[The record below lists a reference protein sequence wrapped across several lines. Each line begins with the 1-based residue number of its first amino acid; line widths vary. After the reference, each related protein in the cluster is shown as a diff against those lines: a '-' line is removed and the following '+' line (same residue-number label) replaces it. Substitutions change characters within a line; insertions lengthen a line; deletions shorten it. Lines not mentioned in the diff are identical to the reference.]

1 MNEKI
6 KQMPKTELHLHLDGS
21 VGIETA
27 KRLSGKTEEEIRQ
40 LMVAPDKCEDL
51 ADYLTKFDFPIS
63 LMQKK
68 ENLTAI
74 AKEVVDNLAKQN
86 VMYAEIRF
94 APMFHTREGLTYDE
108 IIDSVLDGLKQNDKI
123 NANLILCLMRGMSD
137 EENIKTLKIAQ
148 KYLGKGVCAIDLA
161 GDEGHHPVEEYAQYF
176 RKARELGIPYTI
188 HSGEAGPASE
198 VRRSIELGA
207 TRIGHGIHSI
217 EDLDVIDL
225 IKDKKVLLEVCPTSN
240 VQTNAISDFSSHPIK
255 KIYDS
260 GVMVSVNTDNST
272 VSDVSLTEEY
282 EKLEKEFG
290 FTIDDFEKMNLYA
303 LDRAFVTPEER
314 ENLKTVYMQKMK
326 KVIVQYDKEHLHSG
340 R

>member
-314 ENLKTVYMQKMK
+314 ENLKAVYMQKMK
-326 KVIVQYDKEHLHSG
+326 KVIAQEDKEHLHSG

>member
-27 KRLSGKTEEEIRQ
+27 KKLSGKSEEEIRK

-51 ADYLTKFDFPIS
+51 VDYLTKFDFPIS
-63 LMQKK
+63 LMQSK
-68 ENLTAI
+68 ENLRDI
-74 AKEVVDNLAKQN
+74 SKQLVDGLASEN

-94 APMFHTREGLTYDE
+94 APMFHTKEGLSYSE
-108 IIDSVLDGLKQNDKI
+108 IVESVLDGLNQNSNVKT
-123 NANLILCLMRGMSD
+123 NLILCLMRGMSD
-137 EENIKTLKIAQ
+137 EENVKTLKIAQ
-148 KYLGKGVCAIDLA
+148 EYLGKGVCAIDLA

-176 RKARELGIPYTI
+176 RKAKELGIPYTI

-198 VRRSIELGA
+198 VRRSIEFGA

-217 EDLDVIDL
+217 EDENVTDFVRNE
-225 IKDKKVLLEVCPTSN
+225 KVLLEVCPTSN
-240 VQTNAISDFSSHPIK
+240 VQTNATSDFSSHPIK
-255 KIYDS
+255 KLYDL
-260 GVMVSVNTDNST
+260 GIMVSVNTDNST
-272 VSDVSLTEEY
+272 VSDISLTEEY

-314 ENLKTVYMQKMK
+314 ENLKKEYMKKMK
-326 KVIVQYDKEHLHSG
+326 KVKLQSNEQNIYDE

>member
-6 KQMPKTELHLHLDGS
+6 KQIPKTELHLHLDGS
-21 VGIETA
+21 VGMETA
-27 KRLSGKTEEEIRQ
+27 KRLSGKTEEEIRK

-63 LMQKK
+63 LMQTK

-74 AKEVVDNLAKQN
+74 SKEVVDNLANQN

-94 APMFHTREGLTYDE
+94 APMFHTGKGLSYDE
-108 IIDSVLDGLKQNDKI
+108 IVESVLEGLNQNDKI
-123 NANLILCLMRGMSD
+123 KANLILCLMRGMSD
-137 EENIKTLKIAQ
+137 EENIKTLKTAQ

-176 RKARELGIPYTI
+176 RKAKELGIPYTI

-198 VRRSIELGA
+198 VKRSVELGA
-207 TRIGHGIHSI
+207 KRIGHGIHVE
-217 EDLDVIDL
+217 EDPDIVDFV
-225 IKDKKVLLEVCPTSN
+225 KENKALLEVCPTSN
-240 VQTNAISDFSSHPIK
+240 VQTNAVSDFTSHPIRK
-255 KIYDS
+255 LFDS
-260 GVMVSVNTDNST
+260 GVMVSLNTDNST
-272 VSDVSLTEEY
+272 VSNVSITEEY
-282 EKLEKEFG
+282 EKAANEFG
-290 FTIDDFEKMNLYA
+290 FTLNDFKTMNMYA

-314 ENLKTVYMQKMK
+314 EVLKRKYEERFKQLEAL
-326 KVIVQYDKEHLHSG
+326 EHEE